1 MGAKHIAYAVVTG
14 DDPVVVLAEDEA
26 VLTRAIAL
34 EIVARSSR
42 EELGGSAE
50 RIRDAL
56 LEGRWVD
63 AVERWMSATNNRID
77 AYPSERIW
85 DEESLDEEV
94 AGLELR
100 LRRLFLD

>member
-1 MGAKHIAYAVVTG
+1 MGAQHVAYAVVTG
-14 DDPVVVLAEDEA
+14 DDPIVVIAENEE

-34 EIVARSSR
+34 EIVARSSA
-42 EELGGSAE
+42 EELGGAAE

-77 AYPSERIW
+77 AYPSERVW
-85 DEESLDEEV
+85 DEQSLDEEV

-100 LRRLFLD
+100 LRPLFRD

>member
-1 MGAKHIAYAVVTG
+1 MVARHVAYAVVTG
-14 DDPVVVLAEDEA
+14 DDPVVVLAEDEE

-34 EIVARSSR
+34 EVVARSSP

-56 LEGRWVD
+56 LEGRWVE
-63 AVERWMSATNNRID
+63 AVERWMTATNNRID
-77 AYPSERIW
+77 AYPGERVW

-94 AGLELR
+94 VGLELR
-100 LRRLFLD
+100 LRRLFRD